1 MVKVFRKI
9 SVTFPTPT
17 PLTHP
22 LQLGPESTLNAKINE
37 VKGEITSIINLAT
50 TAALN
55 GKMNEVKDKIANI
68 TNVATTTT
76 LLLLKIKYLMLVI

>member
-1 MVKVFRKI
+1 MVKIFGKI
-9 SVTFPTPT
+9 SVGFPTPT